1 MNFIFHNNIYFYLH
15 RIYTSLNGTYSFNVL
30 SSPPYKKVME
40 NNIDLEHSFNKW
52 SLSKEKTLKEP
63 KGAYFSHSESSA
75 KFDCQVIFDY
85 TK

>member
-1 MNFIFHNNIYFYLH
+1 
-15 RIYTSLNGTYSFNVL
+15 
-30 SSPPYKKVME
+30 ME
-40 NNIDLEHSFNKW
+40 NNIDLEHSFNKF